1 VESWKGDRA
10 LRFVAHLVVG
20 IALLASSDVAASGFE
35 VVVSTGRERGSYYF
49 IGRRLDTEFAVRHN
63 QVVDVRTSH
72 GSLDNLG
79 QLHDPESPVNVA
91 LTQADALQLYLDG
104 HPDFAGEFFVLGEL
118 GRECVFLVAGKDGP
132 KSIADL
138 KRGSGEVSVDDAGSG
153 AAVTWRNMTALEP
166 AFAATTPVFV
176 PTMEAIL
183 QLKVGG
189 PYTRLRAAML
199 VQRPRRAS
207 PPIEA
212 VLDAPDGYRLVPITE
227 ADVPNAKM
235 SDGSDVYSFERVIVG
250 GKKRGNNL
258 GIDTLCTRGLM
269 LGSKA
274 KLSAELRS
282 QLSTLMLEAGDRVVR
297 ADE

>member
-1 VESWKGDRA
+1 M
-10 LRFVAHLVVG
+10 RFVALLVVG
-20 IALLASSDVAASGFE
+20 CALLASSDVAASGYD
-35 VVVSTGRERGSYYF
+35 VVISTGRDRGSYYF
-49 IGRRLDTEFAVRHN
+49 IGKRLDTEFAVRHN

-72 GSLDNLG
+72 GSLDNLS
-79 QLHDPESPVNVA
+79 QLHDPESRVNVA
-91 LTQADALQLYLDG
+91 LTQADALQLYLRS
-104 HPDFAGEFFVLGEL
+104 HPEFADEFFVLAEL
-118 GRECVFLVAGKDGP
+118 GRECVFLIAGRGGVT
-132 KSIADL
+132 SIADL

-153 AAVTWRNMTALEP
+153 AAVTWQNMTTLEP
-166 AFAATTPVFV
+166 AFAASTPVFV

-183 QLKVGG
+183 QLKVGST
-189 PYTRLRAAML
+189 YTKLRAAML

-212 VLDAPDGYRLVPITE
+212 LLDDPDSYRLVPITV

-250 GKKRGNNL
+250 GKKRKNSRGV
-258 GIDTLCTRGLM
+258 DTLCTRGLM
-269 LGSKA
+269 LGSRA

-297 ADE
+297 SDE